1 VSFLITA
8 RKQVE
13 EQIASEMLLRVKR
26 ILQSKVDES
35 YWISILLRQKVN

>member
-1 VSFLITA
+1 MSFLITA

-13 EQIASEMLLRVKR
+13 EQITSEMLLRVKR
-26 ILQSKVDES
+26 ILQNKVDES